1 MQTSDTKFNQNYKNY
16 LKIMDV
22 LGLAEDED
30 LTDEAVEHLSLYM
43 EKSRNLPP
51 PPEDRRMSC
60 LS

>member
-1 MQTSDTKFNQNYKNY
+1 VQTSDTKFNQNYKNY

-51 PPEDRRMSC
+51 RPEDR
-60 LS
+60 